1 MNGLPVS
8 LVAPCLPPFPPPLAR
23 RRFVLMAVA
32 GTLLPALPA
41 RANPL
46 QVAGLIRAI
55 TGAAPIDTGKVTL
68 DLPVLVENGNA
79 VAMTVS
85 VDAPAGSVRALHVF
99 ADGNPL
105 PEVLRL
111 RFGPASGAPR
121 ISTRI
126 RLADSQTVT
135 ALAELADGTFWRDS
149 VELLVTL
156 AACLE

>member
-1 MNGLPVS
+1 MTASTTPL
-8 LVAPCLPPFPPPLAR
+8 PLAR
-23 RRFVLMAVA
+23 RRFVLTALA
-32 GTLLPALPA
+32 GTTLPSLAA
-41 RANPL
+41 RATPR
-46 QVAGLIRAI
+46 QVADLINAI
-55 TGAAPIDTGKVTL
+55 TGATPVRTGKVTL

-79 VAMTVS
+79 VAMTIT
-85 VDAPAGSVRALHVF
+85 VDAPPGSVRALHVF

-121 ISTRI
+121 LSTRI

-135 ALAELADGTFWRDS
+135 ALAELADGTFWQDR

>member
-1 MNGLPVS
+1 MTALTTTLRLS
-8 LVAPCLPPFPPPLAR
+8 R
-23 RRFVLMAVA
+23 RHFVLTALA
-32 GTLLPALPA
+32 GTILPSLEA
-41 RANPL
+41 RASPH
-46 QVAGLIRAI
+46 QVADMVRAV
-55 TGAAPIDTGKVTL
+55 TGATPVQTGKVSL

-105 PEVLRL
+105 PEVLHL
-111 RFGPASGAPR
+111 RFGPGSGAPR
-121 ISTRI
+121 IATRI

-135 ALAELADGTFWRDS
+135 ALVELADGSFWQDR

>member
-1 MNGLPVS
+1 MN
-8 LVAPCLPPFPPPLAR
+8 AETRFAAKPPLAR
-23 RRFVLMAVA
+23 RRFVLAAIA
-32 GTLLPALPA
+32 GTILPPLDG
-41 RANPL
+41 RASPN
-46 QVAGLIRAI
+46 QVADLIRTV
-55 TGAAPIDTGKVTL
+55 TGASPIRTGKVTL

-79 VAMTVS
+79 VAMTVT
-85 VDAPAGSVRALHVF
+85 VDAPAGSVRTLRVF

-135 ALAELADGTFWRDS
+135 ALAELTDGTFWQDR

>member
-1 MNGLPVS
+1 MTALTAA
-8 LVAPCLPPFPPPLAR
+8 LPLAR
-23 RRFVLMAVA
+23 RRFVLTALA
-32 GTLLPALPA
+32 GAILPPMGA
-41 RANPL
+41 RASPH
-46 QVAGLIRAI
+46 QVTDLIRAI
-55 TGAAPIDTGKVTL
+55 AGATPVQTGKVSL

-85 VDAPAGSVRALHVF
+85 VDAPPGSIRTLHVF

-105 PEVLRL
+105 PEILRL

-121 ISTRI
+121 IATRI

-135 ALAELADGTFWRDS
+135 ALVELADGTFWQDR

>member
-1 MNGLPVS
+1 MTASVTPLP
-8 LVAPCLPPFPPPLAR
+8 LVR
-23 RRFVLMAVA
+23 RRFVLTAFV
-32 GTLLPALPA
+32 GTVLPAAEP
-41 RANPL
+41 RASPR
-46 QVAGLIRAI
+46 QVADLIHAI
-55 TGAAPIDTGKVTL
+55 TGATPIQTGKVKL

-79 VAMTVS
+79 VSMTIH

-105 PEVLRL
+105 PDVLRL

-121 ISTRI
+121 IATRI

-135 ALAELADGTFWRDS
+135 ALTELADGSFWQDR

>member
-1 MNGLPVS
+1 MTASTTPL
-8 LVAPCLPPFPPPLAR
+8 PLAR
-23 RRFVLMAVA
+23 RRFVLTALA
-32 GTLLPALPA
+32 GTTLPTLGA
-41 RANPL
+41 RANPR
-46 QVAGLIRAI
+46 QVADLIRAV
-55 TGAAPIDTGKVTL
+55 TGATPVQTGKVTL

-79 VAMTVS
+79 VAMTITI
-85 VDAPAGSVRALHVF
+85 DAPAGSVRALHVF

-121 ISTRI
+121 LSTRI

-135 ALAELADGTFWRDS
+135 ALAELADGTFWQDR

>member
-1 MNGLPVS
+1 MTASTTPL
-8 LVAPCLPPFPPPLAR
+8 PLAR
-23 RRFVLMAVA
+23 RRFVLTALA
-32 GTLLPALPA
+32 GTTLPSLAA
-41 RANPL
+41 RATPR
-46 QVAGLIRAI
+46 QVADLIKAV
-55 TGAAPIDTGKVTL
+55 TGTTPVQTGKVTL

-79 VAMTVS
+79 VAMTIT
-85 VDAPAGSVRALHVF
+85 VDAPPGSVRALHVF

-121 ISTRI
+121 LSTRI

-135 ALAELADGTFWRDS
+135 ALAELADGTFWQDR